1 MINIIDK
8 LWKYLSGYAIISIE
22 GFNKMKLI
30 NKAVKKFIKFSDITS
45 NRVKA
50 TAIIPIEDL
59 KKLYELNEG
68 YKCSIKIEKIISLK
82 LIIGRLL
89 KKYFFLLGF
98 FSFITILF
106 VLSNMIWLINITG
119 NEELSNSDI
128 IQACSKEGIELG
140 KNISKLNCKD
150 ISNNLKNK
158 LGNIA
163 WINIRTQGATVF
175 VKLAEEQKLSHELNS
190 KDSPC
195 DIVASADCEIT
206 SIIANSGQPQVK
218 NGDIVAKGDILV
230 SGQLVKSGNEEIEI
244 TNQVKSRAT
253 IFGKVERIKRVD
265 IPFLF
270 QEKKYTGKVYNTYSL
285 KIFNKKI
292 NIDFIDK
299 VRTNSYDKSTEVKI
313 FNLGEGYNLPL
324 VLYNTKYKEY
334 VINNITLNEK
344 QAENKASKLIYNYII
359 NTYPLDS
366 DILNCKIKY
375 VKNNKILSAYAYII
389 SNESI
394 GVENYNVRFLGGN
407 ALNDST

>member
-1 MINIIDK
+1 
-8 LWKYLSGYAIISIE
+8 
-22 GFNKMKLI
+22 MKLI

-68 YKCSIKIEKIISLK
+68 YNCSIKIEKIISLK

-218 NGDIVAKGDILV
+218 KGDIVAKGDILV

>member
-59 KKLYELNEG
+59 KKLYELNES

-106 VLSNMIWLINITG
+106 VLSNMIWLINIAG

-206 SIIANSGQPQVK
+206 SIITNSGQPQVK
-218 NGDIVAKGDILV
+218 KGDIVAKGDILV

-253 IFGKVERIKRVD
+253 IFGKVERIKRID

-407 ALNDST
+407 ALIDST

>member
-22 GFNKMKLI
+22 GQ
-30 NKAVKKFIKFSDITS
+30 VKF
-45 NRVKA
+45 
-50 TAIIPIEDL
+50 AIYDC
-59 KKLYELNEG
+59 LYELNEG

-218 NGDIVAKGDILV
+218 KGDIVAKGDILV

>member
-68 YKCSIKIEKIISLK
+68 YKCGIKIEKIISLK

-206 SIIANSGQPQVK
+206 SIITNSGQPQVK
-218 NGDIVAKGDILV
+218 KGDIVAKGDILV

-253 IFGKVERIKRVD
+253 IFGKVERIKRID

-344 QAENKASKLIYNYII
+344 QAENKTSKLIYNYII

>member
-68 YKCSIKIEKIISLK
+68 YKCGIKIEKIISLK

-206 SIIANSGQPQVK
+206 SIITNSGQPQVK
-218 NGDIVAKGDILV
+218 KGDIVAKGDILV

-253 IFGKVERIKRVD
+253 IFGKVERIKRID

>member
-1 MINIIDK
+1 M
-8 LWKYLSGYAIISIE
+8 
-22 GFNKMKLI
+22 
-30 NKAVKKFIKFSDITS
+30 
-45 NRVKA
+45 
-50 TAIIPIEDL
+50 
-59 KKLYELNEG
+59 
-68 YKCSIKIEKIISLK
+68 
-82 LIIGRLL
+82 
-89 KKYFFLLGF
+89 
-98 FSFITILF
+98 
-106 VLSNMIWLINITG
+106 
-119 NEELSNSDI
+119 SNSDI

-218 NGDIVAKGDILV
+218 KGDIVAKGDILV